1 MNNSNMDALI
11 KVVSGKLGV
20 PAEQLKK
27 ELSEGKF
34 DNAMKNMSPADA
46 MKFNMALKNPQMV
59 QQMMSTPEAKSL
71 YNKLTGKG

>member
-11 KVVSGKLGV
+11 KVVSSKLGV

-34 DNAMKNMSPADA
+34 DNAMKNMSPTDA
-46 MKFNMALKNPQMV
+46 MKFNMALNNPQMIN
-59 QQMMSTPEAKSL
+59 QMMSTPEARAL

>member
-1 MNNSNMDALI
+1 MNNSNMDSLI
-11 KVVSGKLGV
+11 KVVSAKLGM
-20 PAEQLKK
+20 PYEQLKK

-46 MKFNMALKNPQMV
+46 MKFNMAMKNPQMV
-59 QQMMSTPEAKSL
+59 NQMLSSPEAKAL

>member
-1 MNNSNMDALI
+1 MNNSNMDSLI
-11 KVVSGKLGV
+11 KVVSAKLGM
-20 PAEQLKK
+20 PYEQLKK

-46 MKFNMALKNPQMV
+46 MKFNMAMKNPQMV
-59 QQMMSTPEAKSL
+59 NQMLSTPEAKAL